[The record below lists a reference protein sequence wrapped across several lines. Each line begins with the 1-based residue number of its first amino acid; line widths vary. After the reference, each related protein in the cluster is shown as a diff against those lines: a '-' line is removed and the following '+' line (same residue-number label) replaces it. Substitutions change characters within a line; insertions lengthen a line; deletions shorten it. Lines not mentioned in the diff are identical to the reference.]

1 MSNQNVSETFQAF
14 LASFIFFY
22 VPLEN
27 NYFTVVLPVL
37 GSQVIKYP
45 LFLSYFDQ
53 VVMTIVVAFILEAF
67 RFRIKYRQEHLADEE
82 GEELQI
88 LL

>member
-67 RFRIKYRQEHLADEE
+67 LFRIEYRKEHPTDEK
-82 GEELQI
+82 GEECQI

>member
-27 NYFTVVLPVL
+27 DYFTIVLPVL

-53 VVMTIVVAFILEAF
+53 VVMAIVVAIILDAF
-67 RFRIKYRQEHLADEE
+67 WIKYRQEHCTDKE

>member
-1 MSNQNVSETFQAF
+1 M
-14 LASFIFFY
+14 
-22 VPLEN
+22 PLEN
-27 NYFTVVLPVL
+27 NYFTIVFPVL

-53 VVMTIVVAFILEAF
+53 VIMTTVVAFILEAV
-67 RFRIKYRQEHLADEE
+67 RFRIKYGQEHPTDEE

>member
-14 LASFIFFY
+14 KASFIFFY

-27 NYFTVVLPVL
+27 NYFTIVLPVL

-67 RFRIKYRQEHLADEE
+67 RFRIKYRQEHPADEE